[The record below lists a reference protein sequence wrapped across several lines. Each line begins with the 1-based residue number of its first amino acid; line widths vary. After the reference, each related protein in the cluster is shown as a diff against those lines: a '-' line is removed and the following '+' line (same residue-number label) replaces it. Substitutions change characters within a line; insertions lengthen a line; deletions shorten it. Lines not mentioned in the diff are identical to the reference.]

1 MKNITLIIPAKKE
14 KESLPQVLDELEKYN
29 YNIVIVLHPSDD
41 ETIKSIENYNAQILY
56 QKNFGYGDALI
67 SGIKNTKTEFFC
79 IFNADGSFK
88 PNEIEVMYKKIVEEK
103 QDIVFGSR
111 YLKSGKS
118 DDDTIITLF
127 GNYFFSNLGKLF
139 FNLGISDILYTFVLG
154 KTEKVNKI
162 NLESNDFC
170 FCVELPIKAKKAG
183 MLITEVS
190 CHERARIAGRKKV
203 NAFKDGLLILF
214 KMIKLFFIK

>member
-14 KESLPQVLDELEKYN
+14 GESLPQVLDELKKYDFK
-29 YNIVIVLHPSDD
+29 IMIVLHASDE
-41 ETIKSIENYNAQILY
+41 ETIKSIKDYDVQVLY
-56 QKNFGYGDALI
+56 QKNMGYGDALI
-67 SGIKNTKTEFFC
+67 TGIKNNKTEFFC

-88 PNEIEVMYKKIVEEK
+88 PNEIEIMYKKITDED
-103 QDIVFGSR
+103 QDIIFGSR
-111 YLKSGKS
+111 YLKDGKS
-118 DDDTIITLF
+118 DDDTIITLL
-127 GNYFFSNLGKLF
+127 GNYIFSTLGKLF

-154 KTEKVNKI
+154 KTSMISKI

-183 MLITEVS
+183 MQIAEIS
-190 CHERARIAGRKKV
+190 CHERARIAGKKKV

-214 KMIKLFFIK
+214 MMIKLFFIK